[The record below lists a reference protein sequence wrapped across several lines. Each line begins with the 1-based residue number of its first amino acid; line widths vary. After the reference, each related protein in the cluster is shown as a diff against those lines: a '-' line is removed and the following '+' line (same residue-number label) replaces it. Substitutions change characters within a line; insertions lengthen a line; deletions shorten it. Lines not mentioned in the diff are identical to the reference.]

1 MATVTAYNGN
11 DNLKRCGVDIEYT
24 QEQIL
29 ELKKCSEDP
38 IYFIDNYCQIVTLD
52 KGIQPFKMWDFQ
64 KELIETIHN
73 NRMVIGMLPR
83 QSSKCHSESTVYAIR
98 NKKTGEIHN
107 VSAKEF
113 HEICNKDL

>member
-11 DNLKRCGVDIEYT
+11 DNLKRCGVDIEYN

-38 IYFIDNYCQIVTLD
+38 IYFIDTYCQIVTLD

-64 KELIETIHN
+64 KELIDTIHN

-83 QSSKCHSESTVYAIR
+83 QQSKCLEKNTKYNVR
-98 NKKTGEIHN
+98 NKQTGE
-107 VSAKEF
+107 VKSVTAEEF
-113 HEICNKDL
+113 HQMCK